1 MTDRAAPNLSP
12 LSDEVPRLVVCCF
25 FATRSLWST
34 AESHLPDDRIILLK
48 PKSQSDLLRLL
59 EQESQQIDCLI
70 LQESPALLG
79 VISWLNDHAILLP
92 TVIVQAGDRS
102 PEGEQDEAASPQA
115 ETSQSTSLYHTA
127 EVRLPIAQL
136 KQLEPVVES
145 AIAQF
150 LYLSPACRLPAPNA
164 TPDLITDLSTQN
176 FLLLQQRR
184 LSDKLKERLGYM
196 GVYYKRHPSF
206 FLRNLSE
213 PDQAETLLDLKL
225 QYRSIVLGY
234 FSNDPE
240 INQKIDSYVDAAFF
254 ADIPVSQAVEI
265 HMEIMDDFAKQLKLE
280 GRNEEVVLDYRLTLI
295 DTLAHL
301 CEMYRRSIPK
311 DTPDP
316 TLDF

>member
-1 MTDRAAPNLSP
+1 VTDRADPILSIAPDLVPP
-12 LSDEVPRLVVCCF
+12 LVICCF
-25 FATRSLWST
+25 FATRSLCAA

-48 PKSQSDLLRLL
+48 PQSQSDFLRLL

-79 VISWLNDHAILLP
+79 LISWLNDHAILLP
-92 TVIVQAGDRS
+92 TVIIQAG
-102 PEGEQDEAASPQA
+102 EAPSVESEELLDQNEAM
-115 ETSQSTSLYHTA
+115 SLYHTA
-127 EVRLPIAQL
+127 EVRLPIASL
-136 KQLEPVVES
+136 KQLESVVEN

-150 LYLSPACRLPAPNA
+150 LYLSPSCRLPAASSPSA
-164 TPDLITDLSTQN
+164 LITDLSTQN

-206 FLRNLSE
+206 FLRNLSNQ
-213 PDQAETLLDLKL
+213 DQQETLLDLKKR
-225 QYRSIVLGY
+225 YRTIVLGY
-234 FSNDPE
+234 FNSDSE

-316 TLDF
+316 LLEF

>member
-1 MTDRAAPNLSP
+1 MTDRADPLLCSP
-12 LSDEVPRLVVCCF
+12 SDEVPRLVICCF
-25 FATRSLWST
+25 FATRSLSGA
-34 AESHLPDDRIILLK
+34 AESYLPDDRVILLK

-79 VISWLNDHAILLP
+79 LISWLNDHAILLP
-92 TVIVQAGDRS
+92 TVIVQAGDL
-102 PEGEQDEAASPQA
+102 PPTLDQDDEPDPVVL
-115 ETSQSTSLYHTA
+115 SLYHTA
-127 EVRLPIAQL
+127 EVRLSLASF
-136 KQLEPVVES
+136 KQMESVVEN

-150 LYLSPACRLPAPNA
+150 LYLSPSCRLPAANT

-206 FLRNLSE
+206 FLRNLSKQ
-213 PDQAETLLDLKL
+213 DQEETLLDLKTR
-225 QYRSIVLGY
+225 YRTIVLGY
-234 FSNDPE
+234 FNSDSE

-316 TLDF
+316 ILDF